1 MTRLEGVRLGVEGG
15 AESVNFDVK
24 ARLEERERKSQ
35 SITVWFSLLVTTR
48 PSIVKF
54 EVEGTA
60 TLTGKDEDLSTMLEV
75 NQETKVPHVFQRIY
89 QQAFT
94 AMYLFST
101 VLNAPPPP
109 HDLLGSRKT
118 GVPVEGVDVEVEAGA
133 QPAQSETIA
142 FAPAPETKV

>member
-35 SITVWFSLLVTTR
+35 SIIVWFSLLVTTR

-109 HDLLGSRKT
+109 HDLLGSRK
-118 GVPVEGVDVEVEAGA
+118 GEVPVEGVDVEVEAGA
-133 QPAQSETIA
+133 QPVQSEAIS